1 MLPSL
6 ETELIFRCP
15 IPAPLMKRLALCL
28 LLALPAFVLAQDKEL
43 PLVLPKS
50 IALGTPRPM
59 KINNL
64 EPVSKI
70 PRVLPKVPAAA
81 VNLAKGCNV
90 TSSAKEAA
98 AGDFSYLTDGDK
110 GGEEG
115 FEVEL
120 PRGAHW
126 VQVDL
131 AKQAEI
137 SAIVLWHFHRE
148 RRVYF
153 DVVVQISN
161 DPAFKKDVT
170 TVYNNDAENE
180 LGLGKGKDY
189 CYYESNEGRVIPA
202 AAVKGRYVRFYSK
215 GNSAGPSNDYIETEV
230 WGVPAK

>member
-1 MLPSL
+1 
-6 ETELIFRCP
+6 
-15 IPAPLMKRLALCL
+15 MKHLALCL
-28 LLALPAFVLAQDKEL
+28 LVLPAFLVAEDKEL

-50 IALGTPRPM
+50 VALGTPRPM

-64 EPVSKI
+64 EPISKN
-70 PRVLPKVPAAA
+70 PRILPKVPAEA
-81 VNLAKGCNV
+81 VNLAKGCDV
-90 TSSAKEAA
+90 TSSAREAA

-131 AKQAEI
+131 KKSAEI
-137 SAIVLWHFHRE
+137 SAVVLWHFHRE

-153 DVVVQISN
+153 NVIVQIS
-161 DPAFKKDVT
+161 DDAAFKKDVT
-170 TVYNNDAENE
+170 TVYNNDAEGE

-189 CYYESNEGRVIPA
+189 CYYESNEGRVMALSP
-202 AAVKGRYVRFYSK
+202 AVKGRYVRFYSK
-215 GNSAGPSNDYIETEV
+215 GNSAGPSNDYIETEI

>member
-1 MLPSL
+1 
-6 ETELIFRCP
+6 
-15 IPAPLMKRLALCL
+15 MKHLALCL
-28 LLALPAFVLAQDKEL
+28 LVLPAFLVADDKEL

-50 IALGTPRPM
+50 VALGTPRPM

-64 EPVSKI
+64 EPISKN
-70 PRVLPKVPAAA
+70 PRILPKVPAAA

-90 TSSAKEAA
+90 TSSAREAA

-131 AKQAEI
+131 TKSAEI

-153 DVVVQISN
+153 NIIVQIS
-161 DPAFKKDVT
+161 DDAAFKKDVT
-170 TVYNNDAENE
+170 TVYNNDAEGE

-189 CYYESNEGRVIPA
+189 CYYESNEGRVMALSPA
-202 AAVKGRYVRFYSK
+202 IKGRYVRFYSK

>member
-1 MLPSL
+1 
-6 ETELIFRCP
+6 
-15 IPAPLMKRLALCL
+15 MKHLALCL
-28 LLALPAFVLAQDKEL
+28 LVLPLGLFAEEQEL
-43 PLVLPKS
+43 PLVLPQS
-50 IALGTPRPM
+50 VALGTPRPM
-59 KINNL
+59 NINNL
-64 EPVSKI
+64 EPVSSV
-70 PRVLPKVPAAA
+70 PRKLPKVPAAA

-90 TSSAKEAA
+90 TSSAREAA

-131 AKQAEI
+131 AKSAEI
-137 SAIVLWHFHRE
+137 SAIALWHFHRE

-153 DVVVQISN
+153 NVIVQIS
-161 DPAFKKDVT
+161 DDSSFKKDVT
-170 TVYNNDAENE
+170 TVYNNDAEGE

-189 CYYESNEGRVIPA
+189 CYYESNEGRVIAVP
-202 AAVKGRYVRFYSK
+202 AVKGRYVRFYSK
-215 GNSAGPSNDYIETEV
+215 GNSAGPSNDYIETEI

>member
-1 MLPSL
+1 
-6 ETELIFRCP
+6 
-15 IPAPLMKRLALCL
+15 MKHLALCL
-28 LLALPAFVLAQDKEL
+28 LVLPAFLVADDKEL

-50 IALGTPRPM
+50 VALGTPRPM

-64 EPVSKI
+64 EPISKN
-70 PRVLPKVPAAA
+70 PRILPKVPAAA

-90 TSSAKEAA
+90 TSSAREAA

-131 AKQAEI
+131 TKSAEI

-153 DVVVQISN
+153 NIIVQIS
-161 DPAFKKDVT
+161 DDAAFKKDVT
-170 TVYNNDAENE
+170 TVYNNDAEGE

-189 CYYESNEGRVIPA
+189 CYYESNEGRVMAVSP
-202 AAVKGRYVRFYSK
+202 AVKGRYVRFYSK

>member
-1 MLPSL
+1 
-6 ETELIFRCP
+6 
-15 IPAPLMKRLALCL
+15 MKHLALCL
-28 LLALPAFVLAQDKEL
+28 LVLPAFLIAEDKEL

-50 IALGTPRPM
+50 VALGTPRPM

-64 EPVSKI
+64 EPVSKN
-70 PRVLPKVPAAA
+70 PRVLPKVPADA

-90 TSSAKEAA
+90 TSSAREAA

-126 VQVDL
+126 VQIDL
-131 AKQAEI
+131 AKKAEI
-137 SAIVLWHFHRE
+137 SAIALWHFHRE

-153 DVVVQISN
+153 NVIVQVS
-161 DPAFKKDVT
+161 DDASFKKDVT
-170 TVYNNDAENE
+170 TVYNNDSENE
-180 LGLGKGKDY
+180 LGLGKGKDF
-189 CYYESNEGRVIPA
+189 CYYESNEGRVMAVSP
-202 AAVKGRYVRFYSK
+202 AVKGRYVRFYSK
-215 GNSAGPSNDYIETEV
+215 GNSAGPSNDYIEAEV

>member
-1 MLPSL
+1 
-6 ETELIFRCP
+6 
-15 IPAPLMKRLALCL
+15 MKHLALCL
-28 LLALPAFVLAQDKEL
+28 LVLPLVLCAEDKEL

-50 IALGTPRPM
+50 VALGTPRPM

-64 EPVSKI
+64 EPVSKNL
-70 PRVLPKVPAAA
+70 RVLPKVPAAA

-90 TSSAKEAA
+90 TSSAREAA

-131 AKQAEI
+131 AKSAEI

-153 DVVVQISN
+153 NVIVQIS
-161 DPAFKKDVT
+161 DDAAFKKDVT
-170 TVYNNDAENE
+170 TVYNNDAEGE

-189 CYYESNEGRVIPA
+189 CYYESNEGRVMALSP
-202 AAVKGRYVRFYSK
+202 AVKGRYVRFYSK

>member
-1 MLPSL
+1 
-6 ETELIFRCP
+6 
-15 IPAPLMKRLALCL
+15 MKHLALCL
-28 LLALPAFVLAQDKEL
+28 LVLPAFLVADDKEL

-50 IALGTPRPM
+50 VALGTPRPM
-59 KINNL
+59 KIANL
-64 EPVSKI
+64 EPVSKN
-70 PRVLPKVPAAA
+70 PRILPKVPAAA

-90 TSSAKEAA
+90 TSSAREAA

-131 AKQAEI
+131 AKSAEI

-153 DVVVQISN
+153 NIIVQIS
-161 DPAFKKDVT
+161 DDAAFKKDVT
-170 TVYNNDAENE
+170 TVYNNDAEGE

-189 CYYESNEGRVIPA
+189 CYYESNEGRVMALSPA
-202 AAVKGRYVRFYSK
+202 IKGRYVRFYSK

>member
-1 MLPSL
+1 
-6 ETELIFRCP
+6 
-15 IPAPLMKRLALCL
+15 MKHLALCL
-28 LLALPAFVLAQDKEL
+28 LVLPAFLVADDKEL

-50 IALGTPRPM
+50 VALGTPRPM

-64 EPVSKI
+64 EPISKN
-70 PRVLPKVPAAA
+70 PRILPKVPAAA

-90 TSSAKEAA
+90 TSSAREAA

-131 AKQAEI
+131 AKSVDT

-153 DVVVQISN
+153 NIIVQIS
-161 DPAFKKDVT
+161 DDAAFKKDVT
-170 TVYNNDAENE
+170 TVYNNDAEGE

-189 CYYESNEGRVIPA
+189 CYYESNEGRVMALSPA
-202 AAVKGRYVRFYSK
+202 IKGRYVRFYSK

>member
-1 MLPSL
+1 
-6 ETELIFRCP
+6 
-15 IPAPLMKRLALCL
+15 MKRLALCL
-28 LLALPAFVLAQDKEL
+28 LVLPLGLFAEDKEL

-50 IALGTPRPM
+50 VAQGTPRPM

-64 EPVSKI
+64 EPVSKT
-70 PRVLPKVPAAA
+70 PRALPKVPAEA

-90 TSSAKEAA
+90 TSSAREAA

-126 VQVDL
+126 VQIDL
-131 AKQAEI
+131 AKQGEI
-137 SAIVLWHFHRE
+137 SAIALWHFHRE

-170 TVYNNDAENE
+170 TVYNNDSENE

-189 CYYESNEGRVIPA
+189 CYYESNEGRVMAVSP
-202 AAVKGRYVRFYSK
+202 AVKARYVRFYSK
-215 GNSAGPSNDYIETEV
+215 GNSAGPSNDYIEAEV

>member
-1 MLPSL
+1 
-6 ETELIFRCP
+6 
-15 IPAPLMKRLALCL
+15 MKHLAFCL
-28 LLALPAFVLAQDKEL
+28 LVLPAFLVADDKEL

-50 IALGTPRPM
+50 VALGTPRPM
-59 KINNL
+59 KIANL
-64 EPVSKI
+64 EPVSKN
-70 PRVLPKVPAAA
+70 PRILPKVPAAA

-90 TSSAKEAA
+90 TSSAREAA

-131 AKQAEI
+131 TKSAEI

-153 DVVVQISN
+153 NIIVQIS
-161 DPAFKKDVT
+161 DDAAFKKDVT
-170 TVYNNDAENE
+170 TVYNNDAEGE

-189 CYYESNEGRVIPA
+189 CYYESNEGRVMALSPA
-202 AAVKGRYVRFYSK
+202 IKGRYVRFYSK

>member
-1 MLPSL
+1 
-6 ETELIFRCP
+6 
-15 IPAPLMKRLALCL
+15 MKHLALCL
-28 LLALPAFVLAQDKEL
+28 LVLPAFLVAEDKEL

-50 IALGTPRPM
+50 VALGTPRPM

-64 EPVSKI
+64 EPVSKN
-70 PRVLPKVPAAA
+70 PRVLPKVPADA

-90 TSSAKEAA
+90 TSSAREAA

-126 VQVDL
+126 VQIDL
-131 AKQAEI
+131 AKKAEI
-137 SAIVLWHFHRE
+137 SAIALWHFHRE

-153 DVVVQISN
+153 NVIVQVS
-161 DPAFKKDVT
+161 DDASFKKDVT
-170 TVYNNDAENE
+170 TVYNNDSENE
-180 LGLGKGKDY
+180 LGLGKGKDF
-189 CYYESNEGRVIPA
+189 CYYESNEGRVMAVNP
-202 AAVKGRYVRFYSK
+202 AVKGRYVRFYSK
-215 GNSAGPSNDYIETEV
+215 GNSAGPSNDYIEAEV

>member
-1 MLPSL
+1 
-6 ETELIFRCP
+6 
-15 IPAPLMKRLALCL
+15 MKHLAFCL
-28 LLALPAFVLAQDKEL
+28 HVLPAFLVADDKEL

-50 IALGTPRPM
+50 VALGTPRPM
-59 KINNL
+59 KIANL
-64 EPVSKI
+64 EPVSKN
-70 PRVLPKVPAAA
+70 PRILPKVPAAA

-90 TSSAKEAA
+90 TSSAREAA

-131 AKQAEI
+131 TKSAEI

-153 DVVVQISN
+153 NIIVQIS
-161 DPAFKKDVT
+161 DDAAFKKDVT
-170 TVYNNDAENE
+170 TVYNNDAEGE

-189 CYYESNEGRVIPA
+189 CYYESNEGRVMALSPA
-202 AAVKGRYVRFYSK
+202 IKGRYVRFYSK

>member
-1 MLPSL
+1 
-6 ETELIFRCP
+6 
-15 IPAPLMKRLALCL
+15 
-28 LLALPAFVLAQDKEL
+28 
-43 PLVLPKS
+43 
-50 IALGTPRPM
+50 M

-64 EPVSKI
+64 EPVSSV
-70 PRVLPKVPAAA
+70 PRKLPKVPAAA

-90 TSSAKEAA
+90 TSSAREAA

-131 AKQAEI
+131 AKSAEI
-137 SAIVLWHFHRE
+137 SAIALWHFHRE

-153 DVVVQISN
+153 NVIVQVS
-161 DPAFKKDVT
+161 DDSSFKKDVT
-170 TVYNNDAENE
+170 TVYNNDAEGE

-189 CYYESNEGRVIPA
+189 CYYESNEGRVIAVP
-202 AAVKGRYVRFYSK
+202 AVKGRYVRFYSK

>member
-1 MLPSL
+1 
-6 ETELIFRCP
+6 
-15 IPAPLMKRLALCL
+15 MKPLALCL
-28 LLALPAFVLAQDKEL
+28 LVLPLGLFAEDKEL

-50 IALGTPRPM
+50 VALGTPRPM

-64 EPVSKI
+64 EPVSSL
-70 PRVLPKVPAAA
+70 PRKLPKVPAGA

-90 TSSAKEAA
+90 TSSAREAA

-131 AKQAEI
+131 AKSAEI
-137 SAIVLWHFHRE
+137 SAIALWHFHRE

-153 DVVVQISN
+153 NVIVQIS
-161 DPAFKKDVT
+161 DDSAFKKDVT
-170 TVYNNDAENE
+170 TVYNNDAEGE
-180 LGLGKGKDY
+180 LGLGKGKDF
-189 CYYESNEGRVIPA
+189 CYYESNEGRVIAVP
-202 AAVKGRYVRFYSK
+202 AVKGRYVRFYSK

>member
-1 MLPSL
+1 
-6 ETELIFRCP
+6 
-15 IPAPLMKRLALCL
+15 MKHLALCL
-28 LLALPAFVLAQDKEL
+28 LVLPAFLIAEDKEL

-50 IALGTPRPM
+50 VALGTPRPM

-64 EPVSKI
+64 EPVSKN
-70 PRVLPKVPAAA
+70 PRVLPKVPADA

-90 TSSAKEAA
+90 TSSAREAA

-126 VQVDL
+126 VQIDL
-131 AKQAEI
+131 AKKAEI
-137 SAIVLWHFHRE
+137 SAIALWHFHRE

-153 DVVVQISN
+153 NVIVQVS
-161 DPAFKKDVT
+161 DDASFKKDDT
-170 TVYNNDAENE
+170 TVYNNDSENE
-180 LGLGKGKDY
+180 LGLGKGKDF
-189 CYYESNEGRVIPA
+189 CYYESNEGRVMAVSP
-202 AAVKGRYVRFYSK
+202 AVKGRYVRFYSK

>member
-1 MLPSL
+1 
-6 ETELIFRCP
+6 
-15 IPAPLMKRLALCL
+15 MKHLALCL
-28 LLALPAFVLAQDKEL
+28 LVLPAFLVADDKEL

-50 IALGTPRPM
+50 VALGTPRPM

-64 EPVSKI
+64 EPISKN
-70 PRVLPKVPAAA
+70 PRILPKVPAAA

-90 TSSAKEAA
+90 TSSAREAA
-98 AGDFSYLTDGDK
+98 AGGFSYLTDGDK

-131 AKQAEI
+131 TKSAEI

-153 DVVVQISN
+153 NIIVQIS
-161 DPAFKKDVT
+161 DDAAFKKDVT
-170 TVYNNDAENE
+170 TVYNNDAEGE

-189 CYYESNEGRVIPA
+189 CYYESNEGRVMALSPA
-202 AAVKGRYVRFYSK
+202 IKGRYVRFYSK

>member
-1 MLPSL
+1 
-6 ETELIFRCP
+6 
-15 IPAPLMKRLALCL
+15 MKHLALCL
-28 LLALPAFVLAQDKEL
+28 LILPAFLIAEDKEL

-50 IALGTPRPM
+50 VALGTPRPM

-64 EPVSKI
+64 EPVSKN

-81 VNLAKGCNV
+81 VNLAKGCDV
-90 TSSAKEAA
+90 TSSAREAA

-131 AKQAEI
+131 KKSAEI
-137 SAIVLWHFHRE
+137 SAIVLWHFHLE

-153 DVVVQISN
+153 NVIVQIS
-161 DPAFKKDVT
+161 DDAAFKKDVT
-170 TVYNNDAENE
+170 TVYNNDAEGE

-189 CYYESNEGRVIPA
+189 CYYESNEGRVMALSP
-202 AAVKGRYVRFYSK
+202 AVKGRYVRFYSK

>member
-1 MLPSL
+1 
-6 ETELIFRCP
+6 
-15 IPAPLMKRLALCL
+15 MKHLALCL
-28 LLALPAFVLAQDKEL
+28 LVLPLALFAEDKEL

-50 IALGTPRPM
+50 VALGTPRPM

-64 EPVSKI
+64 EPVSSA
-70 PRVLPKVPAAA
+70 PRKLPKVPATA

-90 TSSAKEAA
+90 TSSAREAA

-126 VQVDL
+126 VQIDL

-137 SAIVLWHFHRE
+137 SAIALWHFHRE

-153 DVVVQISN
+153 NVIVQISD

-170 TVYNNDAENE
+170 TVYNNDSENE

-189 CYYESNEGRVIPA
+189 CYYESNEGRVMAVSP
-202 AAVKGRYVRFYSK
+202 AVKGRYVRFYSK
-215 GNSAGPSNDYIETEV
+215 GNSAGPSNDYIEAEV

>member
-1 MLPSL
+1 
-6 ETELIFRCP
+6 
-15 IPAPLMKRLALCL
+15 MKHLALCL
-28 LLALPAFVLAQDKEL
+28 LALPLALFAEDKEL

-50 IALGTPRPM
+50 VALGTPRPM

-64 EPVSKI
+64 EPVSSA
-70 PRVLPKVPAAA
+70 PRKLPKVPAAA

-90 TSSAKEAA
+90 TSSAREAA

-131 AKQAEI
+131 AKSAEI
-137 SAIVLWHFHRE
+137 SAIALWHFHRE

-153 DVVVQISN
+153 DVVVQIS
-161 DPAFKKDVT
+161 DDASFKKDVT
-170 TVYNNDAENE
+170 TVYNNDSENE

-189 CYYESNEGRVIPA
+189 CYYESNEGRVMAVSP
-202 AAVKGRYVRFYSK
+202 AVKGRYVRFYSK
-215 GNSAGPSNDYIETEV
+215 GNSAGPSNDYIEAEV

>member
-1 MLPSL
+1 
-6 ETELIFRCP
+6 
-15 IPAPLMKRLALCL
+15 MKHLALCL
-28 LLALPAFVLAQDKEL
+28 LVLPAFLIAEDKEL

-50 IALGTPRPM
+50 VALGTPRPM

-64 EPVSKI
+64 EPVSKN

-81 VNLAKGCNV
+81 VNLAKGCDV
-90 TSSAKEAA
+90 TSSAREAA

-131 AKQAEI
+131 KKSAEI

-153 DVVVQISN
+153 NVIVQIS
-161 DPAFKKDVT
+161 DDAAFKKDVT
-170 TVYNNDAENE
+170 TVYNNDAEGE

-189 CYYESNEGRVIPA
+189 CYYESNEGRVMALSP
-202 AAVKGRYVRFYSK
+202 AVKGRYVRFYSK
-215 GNSAGPSNDYIETEV
+215 GNSAGPSNDYIEAEV

>member
-1 MLPSL
+1 
-6 ETELIFRCP
+6 
-15 IPAPLMKRLALCL
+15 MKHLALCL
-28 LLALPAFVLAQDKEL
+28 LVLPLGLFAEDMEL
-43 PLVLPKS
+43 PLELPKS
-50 IALGTPRPM
+50 VALGTPRPM

-64 EPVSKI
+64 EPVSSV
-70 PRVLPKVPAAA
+70 PRKLPKVPAAA

-90 TSSAKEAA
+90 TSSAREAA

-126 VQVDL
+126 VQIDL
-131 AKQAEI
+131 AKSAEI
-137 SAIVLWHFHRE
+137 SAIALWHFHRE

-153 DVVVQISN
+153 NVIVQIS
-161 DPAFKKDVT
+161 DDSAFKKDVT
-170 TVYNNDAENE
+170 TVYNNDAEGE

-189 CYYESNEGRVIPA
+189 CYYESNEGRVMAVSPA
-202 AAVKGRYVRFYSK
+202 TKGRYVRFYTK
-215 GNSAGPSNDYIETEV
+215 GNSAGPSNDYIEAEV

>member
-1 MLPSL
+1 
-6 ETELIFRCP
+6 
-15 IPAPLMKRLALCL
+15 MKPLALCL
-28 LLALPAFVLAQDKEL
+28 LVLPLGLFAEDKEL

-50 IALGTPRPM
+50 VALGTPRPM

-64 EPVSKI
+64 EPVSTV
-70 PRVLPKVPAAA
+70 PRKLPKVPAAA

-90 TSSAKEAA
+90 TSSAREAA

-131 AKQAEI
+131 AKSAEI
-137 SAIVLWHFHRE
+137 SAIALWHFHRE

-153 DVVVQISN
+153 NVIVQIS
-161 DPAFKKDVT
+161 DDSAFKKDVT
-170 TVYNNDAENE
+170 TVYNNDAEGE

-189 CYYESNEGRVIPA
+189 CYYESNEGRVIAVP
-202 AAVKGRYVRFYSK
+202 AVKGRYVRFHSK

>member
-1 MLPSL
+1 
-6 ETELIFRCP
+6 
-15 IPAPLMKRLALCL
+15 MKHLALCL
-28 LLALPAFVLAQDKEL
+28 LVLPLALFAEDKEL

-50 IALGTPRPM
+50 VALGTPRPM

-64 EPVSKI
+64 EPVSSA
-70 PRVLPKVPAAA
+70 PRKLPKVPAEA

-90 TSSAKEAA
+90 TSSAREAA

-137 SAIVLWHFHRE
+137 SAIALWHFHRE

-153 DVVVQISN
+153 NVIVQIS
-161 DPAFKKDVT
+161 DDASFKTGVT
-170 TVYNNDAENE
+170 TVYNNDAEGE

-189 CYYESNEGRVIPA
+189 CYYESNEGRVMAVSP
-202 AAVKGRYVRFYSK
+202 AVKGRYVRFYSK
-215 GNSAGPSNDYIETEV
+215 GNSAGPSNDYIEAEV

>member
-1 MLPSL
+1 
-6 ETELIFRCP
+6 
-15 IPAPLMKRLALCL
+15 MKHLALSL
-28 LLALPAFVLAQDKEL
+28 LVLPFALFAEDKEL
-43 PLVLPKS
+43 PLDLPKS
-50 IALGTPRPM
+50 VALGTPRPM

-64 EPVSKI
+64 EPVSSA
-70 PRVLPKVPAAA
+70 PRKLPKVPAAA

-90 TSSAKEAA
+90 TSSAREAA

-126 VQVDL
+126 VQIDL
-131 AKQAEI
+131 AKSAEI
-137 SAIVLWHFHRE
+137 SAIALWHFHRE

-153 DVVVQISN
+153 DVVVQIS
-161 DPAFKKDVT
+161 DDSSFKKDVT
-170 TVYNNDAENE
+170 TVYNNDSENE

-189 CYYESNEGRVIPA
+189 CYYESNEGRVMAVSP
-202 AAVKGRYVRFYSK
+202 AVKGRYVRFYTK
-215 GNSAGPSNDYIETEV
+215 GNSAGPSNDYIEAEV

>member
-1 MLPSL
+1 
-6 ETELIFRCP
+6 
-15 IPAPLMKRLALCL
+15 MKHLALCL
-28 LLALPAFVLAQDKEL
+28 LVLPLALFAEDKEL

-50 IALGTPRPM
+50 VALGTPRPM

-64 EPVSKI
+64 EPVSSA
-70 PRVLPKVPAAA
+70 PRKLPKVPAAA

-90 TSSAKEAA
+90 TSSAREAA

-126 VQVDL
+126 VQIDL

-137 SAIVLWHFHRE
+137 SAIALWHFHRE

-153 DVVVQISN
+153 NVIVQIS
-161 DPAFKKDVT
+161 DDASFKSGVT

-189 CYYESNEGRVIPA
+189 CYYESNEGRVMAVSP
-202 AAVKGRYVRFYSK
+202 AVKGRYVRFYSK
-215 GNSAGPSNDYIETEV
+215 GNSAGPSNDYIEAEV

>member
-1 MLPSL
+1 
-6 ETELIFRCP
+6 
-15 IPAPLMKRLALCL
+15 MKHLALSL
-28 LLALPAFVLAQDKEL
+28 LVLPLGLFAEDKEL

-50 IALGTPRPM
+50 VALGTPRPM

-64 EPVSKI
+64 EPISSA
-70 PRVLPKVPAAA
+70 PRKLPKVPTAA
-81 VNLAKGCNV
+81 VNLAKGANV
-90 TSSAKEAA
+90 TSSAREAA

-131 AKQAEI
+131 TKSAEI
-137 SAIVLWHFHRE
+137 SAIALWHFHRE

-153 DVVVQISN
+153 NVIILIS
-161 DPAFKKDVT
+161 DDSAFKKDVT
-170 TVYNNDAENE
+170 TVYNNDAEGE

-189 CYYESNEGRVIPA
+189 CYYESNEGRVIPV
-202 AAVKGRYVRFYSK
+202 AAVKGRYVRFHSK
-215 GNSAGPSNDYIETEV
+215 GNSAGPSNDYIEAEV

>member
-1 MLPSL
+1 
-6 ETELIFRCP
+6 
-15 IPAPLMKRLALCL
+15 MKHLALCL
-28 LLALPAFVLAQDKEL
+28 LVLPLALFAEDKEL

-50 IALGTPRPM
+50 VALGTPRPM

-64 EPVSKI
+64 EPVSSS
-70 PRVLPKVPAAA
+70 PRKLPKVPAEA

-90 TSSAKEAA
+90 TSSAREAA

-131 AKQAEI
+131 GKSAEI
-137 SAIVLWHFHRE
+137 SAIALWHFHRE

-153 DVVVQISN
+153 NVIVQISN

-170 TVYNNDAENE
+170 TVYNNDSENE

-189 CYYESNEGRVIPA
+189 CYYESNEGRVMAVAP
-202 AAVKGRYVRFYSK
+202 AVKGRYVRFYSK
-215 GNSAGPSNDYIETEV
+215 GNSAGPSNDYIEAEV

>member
-1 MLPSL
+1 
-6 ETELIFRCP
+6 
-15 IPAPLMKRLALCL
+15 MKHLALCL
-28 LLALPAFVLAQDKEL
+28 LVLPFALFAEDKEL

-50 IALGTPRPM
+50 VALGTPRPM

-64 EPVSKI
+64 EPVSSA
-70 PRVLPKVPAAA
+70 PRKLPQVPAAA

-90 TSSAKEAA
+90 TSSAREAA

-126 VQVDL
+126 VQIDL
-131 AKQAEI
+131 AKSAEI
-137 SAIVLWHFHRE
+137 SAIALWHFHRE

-153 DVVVQISN
+153 DVVVQISD

-170 TVYNNDAENE
+170 TVYNNDSENE

-189 CYYESNEGRVIPA
+189 CYYESNEGRVMAVSP
-202 AAVKGRYVRFYSK
+202 AVKGRYVRFYTK
-215 GNSAGPSNDYIETEV
+215 GNSAGPSNDYIEAEV

>member
-1 MLPSL
+1 
-6 ETELIFRCP
+6 
-15 IPAPLMKRLALCL
+15 MKHLALSL
-28 LLALPAFVLAQDKEL
+28 LVLPFALFAEDKEL
-43 PLVLPKS
+43 PLDLPKS
-50 IALGTPRPM
+50 VALGTPRPM

-64 EPVSKI
+64 EPVSSA
-70 PRVLPKVPAAA
+70 PRKLPKVPAAA

-90 TSSAKEAA
+90 TSSAREAA

-126 VQVDL
+126 VQIDL
-131 AKQAEI
+131 AKSAEI
-137 SAIVLWHFHRE
+137 SAIALWHFHRE

-153 DVVVQISN
+153 DVVVQIS
-161 DPAFKKDVT
+161 DDASFKKDVT
-170 TVYNNDAENE
+170 TVYNNDSENE

-189 CYYESNEGRVIPA
+189 CYYESNEGRVMAVSP
-202 AAVKGRYVRFYSK
+202 AVKGRYVRFYTK
-215 GNSAGPSNDYIETEV
+215 GNSAGPSNDYIEDEV